1 MSSGSPQAR
10 AKRIAAARAR
20 RLAQN
25 LFDDDR
31 KRVLAFAQDL
41 EAEATELEREATVVL
56 PPVSHQHVQQQQHQ
70 QQQQQ
75 QQQQRRTCGPGEK
88 SDS

>member
-1 MSSGSPQAR
+1 MSSTSPQAR

-31 KRVLAFAQDL
+31 KRVLAFALDL
-41 EAEATELEREATVVL
+41 EAEASELERQATVVL
-56 PPVSHQHVQQQQHQ
+56 PPVGHQQQQHQ

>member
-1 MSSGSPQAR
+1 MSSGSLQAR
-10 AKRIAAARAR
+10 AKRMAAARAR

-31 KRVLAFAQDL
+31 KRVLAFAQEL
-41 EAEATELEREATVVL
+41 ETEAAELERPATVAM
-56 PPVSHQHVQQQQHQ
+56 PPVTQQQIQQQPQ
-70 QQQQQ
+70 QQQQAGQ
-75 QQQQRRTCGPGEK
+75 GREK